1 METHRKIYSQR
12 PSLSFQPAGAK
23 IMISTFR
30 FSWLATVW
38 LSRCENDAAE
48 NNDAAGG
55 WALFCDLCDPLSPP
69 SLSSAQRTRR
79 YRFCAFLCVREN
91 VCVRHSL
98 THRQSQALLVKGRR
112 RVDGRILRRRRK
124 QSRLFSRCYLLQ
136 ICAHI
141 VYPGV
146 VRSPEFF
153 TTLLWGVNLGH
164 ALISS
169 HPASCFNFPHRPWGI
184 KTIFSLTKI
193 FTIYFKKSLIWRV
206 NSSGET
212 HV

>member
-1 METHRKIYSQR
+1 MTQR
-12 PSLSFQPAGAK
+12 EAEHYFATCAILCRRRLSHQRSAPAA
-23 IMISTFR
+23 IDF
-30 FSWLATVW
+30 
-38 LSRCENDAAE
+38 
-48 NNDAAGG
+48 
-55 WALFCDLCDPLSPP
+55 ALFCVCEK
-69 SLSSAQRTRR
+69 T
-79 YRFCAFLCVREN
+79 
-91 VCVRHSL
+91 CVRHSL

-164 ALISS
+164 AQISS